1 MIISTDNNLEH
12 ITNWPNGNE
21 QVKNASSTQNI
32 LYNRLYSS
40 RFSCL
45 IYGVSV
51 NLPWPAHAVKF
62 VSMLCDSFEI
72 IACLPLPLYE
82 SFYAFQTKNSQVCV
96 RGPSWLHAVQQVTL
110 KTSFIL
116 FESFYTLDHR
126 PVETV
131 RNSSSKY
138 QYYFVIDKG
147 KENEVV
153 NIYFLIN
160 KMTNK

>member
-1 MIISTDNNLEH
+1 MGTNKSRMLPLHKTSYITDY
-12 ITNWPNGNE
+12 I
-21 QVKNASSTQNI
+21 QVD
-32 LYNRLYSS
+32 
-40 RFSCL
+40 FSCL
-45 IYGVSV
+45 NYSRPVSV